1 VADQPAGNEQS
12 PAGDAETARITTID
26 DLKTEQ
32 ARQASVLDEL
42 LTLVKGGEREA
53 HGAAQQHVEHRLD
66 DPGHLD
72 EIKRAIRDV
81 NAEQAAAQAQAAH
94 DAEHGRLRQQAEPEK
109 PPREAMQTWKARMQ
123 YRMFDGG
130 KRA

>member
-1 VADQPAGNEQS
+1 MADQPGNEQS
-12 PAGDAETARITTID
+12 PAGDTETQRITTID

-32 ARQASVLDEL
+32 ARQAGVLDEL
-42 LTLVKGGEREA
+42 LSLVKGGEREA

-72 EIKRAIRDV
+72 EIKKAIRDV

-94 DAEHGRLRQQAEPEK
+94 DAEHGRLRQQQAEPEK
-109 PPREAMQTWKARMQ
+109 PPREAMQTWKAKLQ
-123 YRMFDGG
+123 HRMFDGG
-130 KRA
+130 ERQ